1 LIAHHLDD
9 YRRSAFMRKAISLL
23 LLAAFTSPTF
33 AVDLTKIDRSLRKE
47 PAYQSKAPKYGL
59 LVFGPEAKTRVWLV
73 LDGKRLFVDRN
84 GNGDLTDD
92 GEPIAAV
99 DGGRKDLE
107 LLNYEIGE
115 IQDGPRTHKEV
126 RLQTRNMDYL
136 AEQYPDIKKLRADSP
151 EARGLFLRAEIE
163 MPGWKGNGSGGR
175 VEYFMTFR
183 DANGFLTF
191 TDKPREAPI
200 IHFGG
205 PWQIACP
212 QVKQLIPGFE
222 SERIVQVGT
231 PGLGVGTFASMA
243 YEGVIPEKAYPRVE
257 IVFPPKNPGDAPVK
271 RLYELK
277 ERC

>member
-1 LIAHHLDD
+1 
-9 YRRSAFMRKAISLL
+9 MRKAFALL
-23 LLAAFTSPTF
+23 LLAALSSPSF
-33 AVDLTKIDRSLRKE
+33 AVDLTKVERSIRKE
-47 PAYQSKAPKYGL
+47 PTYQSQTPKYCL

-92 GEPIAAV
+92 GEQIAAE

-115 IQDGPRTHKEV
+115 IRDGPRTLKEL
-126 RLQTRNMDYL
+126 RLQTRKMDYL
-136 AEQYPDIKKLRADSP
+136 ADQYPEVKKWLVDSP
-151 EARGLFLRAEIE
+151 QARGLYLRAEIE

-175 VEYFMTFR
+175 VVYFMEFR
-183 DANGFLTF
+183 DVNGFLTF
-191 TDKPREAPI
+191 ADQPRSAPI

-212 QVKQLIPGFE
+212 QVKRLIPGLE
-222 SERIVQVGT
+222 SELIVHVGT
-231 PGLGVGTFASMA
+231 PGLGAGTFASIA
-243 YEGVIPEKAYPRVE
+243 YDGVIPETAYPQVE
-257 IVFPPKNPGDAPVK
+257 ITFPPKNPGEQPVK

-277 ERC
+277 DRC